1 MRPPGSPAEL
11 ERRRRRALELLKK
24 GHSHVEVAKAVGADR
39 RSVYR
44 WDEARRAGGM
54 RAIRAKPASGRP
66 PKLNASQKKQLE
78 ATLVKGA
85 QESGFS
91 TDLWTCPRI
100 ADVVETRFGVRY
112 HVDHVPRLL
121 HQMGWSPQKPSRRA
135 IERDEQ
141 AIRTWIKRDWPRIKK
156 KRDE

>member
-44 WDEARRAGGM
+44 WGEARRAGGM

-66 PKLNASQKKQLE
+66 PKLDADQKKQLE
-78 ATLVKGA
+78 ATLVEGA

-112 HVDHVPRLL
+112 HVDHVPKLL